1 MMPAL
6 VQEIEYRD
14 PALCFQLLI
23 DRPYAVLLESA
34 KQISNTGRYSFIGCD
49 PFSILISKN
58 NEVYLDGVSHTENIF
73 DLLKKLLKQYQ
84 IENHAN
90 MPPFQGGM
98 MGYFGYDLCH
108 QLENIPSPRNNDMQ
122 FSDLVV
128 GFYDLVLAFDNQLNK
143 AWIFSSG
150 LPEQDDAKRLTRAQN
165 RLQFMT
171 DILDRQSSMIFNGAP
186 FCKQQDITSNL
197 SQTDYMN
204 AVQKTIDYIY
214 AGDIFQANISQRFS
228 AQMHDG
234 FSPWQLYQKLRR
246 LNPAPFSAYLQLGD
260 TIIASASPERFIQ
273 LRTDKIET
281 RPIKGT
287 RPRSQDPNIDQ
298 QNADELV
305 NSAKDKAENIMIVDL
320 LRNDLSKVCR
330 DHSVNVTQL
339 CALESYETVHHLTS
353 VIQGVLTKENTAIEL
368 LRATFPGGSITGA
381 PKIRAMEI
389 IYEIEPHAR
398 GPYCGCIGY
407 IGFDGSMDTS
417 ITIRTFVIKN
427 SKVTFQTGG
436 AIVADSDPYQE
447 YLESLVK
454 AQSLINTLIQDVS

>member
-1 MMPAL
+1 MSAL

-14 PALCFQLLI
+14 PALTFQLFI
-23 DRPYAVLLESA
+23 DKPYAVLLDSA
-34 KQISNTGRYSFIGCD
+34 KQISKTGRYSYIGCN
-49 PFSILISKN
+49 PFSILTCKN
-58 NEVYLDGVSHTENIF
+58 REVYLDDAYNTENVF

-108 QLENIPSPRNNDMQ
+108 QLENIPSAKINDMQ
-122 FSDLVV
+122 FSDLEV
-128 GFYDLVLAFDNQLNK
+128 GFYDLVLAFDHQLKK

-150 LPEQDDAKRLTRAQN
+150 LPEHDDAKRLTRAQN
-165 RLQFMT
+165 RLQFMAN
-171 DILDRQSSMIFNGAP
+171 ILARQPSMTFNGAS
-186 FCKQQDITSNL
+186 FCKQEDIISNF
-197 SQTDYMN
+197 SQRDYMN
-204 AVQKTIDYIY
+204 AVQKTIDYVY

-228 AQMHDG
+228 VQMHDG
-234 FSPWQLYQKLRR
+234 FLPWQLYQKLRR
-246 LNPAPFSAYLQLGD
+246 LNPAPFSAYLQLSD
-260 TIIASASPERFIQ
+260 TIIASASPERFLQ
-273 LRTDKIET
+273 LQTGKIET

-298 QNADELV
+298 QTAIELV

-320 LRNDLSKVCR
+320 LRNDLSKVCH

-339 CALESYETVHHLTS
+339 CALETYEAVHHLTS
-353 VIQGVLTKENTAIEL
+353 AIQGILTEENTAIEL
-368 LRATFPGGSITGA
+368 LRATFPGGSVTGA

-417 ITIRTFVIKN
+417 VTIRTFVIKN
-427 SKVTFQTGG
+427 NIVTFQTGG
-436 AIVADSDPYQE
+436 AIVADSDPHQE

-454 AQSLINTLIQDVS
+454 AQPLINALIQDVS